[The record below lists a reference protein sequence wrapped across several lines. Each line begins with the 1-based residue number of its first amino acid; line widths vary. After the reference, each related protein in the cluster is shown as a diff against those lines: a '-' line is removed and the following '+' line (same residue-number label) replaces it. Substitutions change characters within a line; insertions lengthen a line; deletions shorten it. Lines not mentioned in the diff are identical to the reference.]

1 MPKASGS
8 RSPGM
13 FAKNMKTLLAIVTIL
28 LTANAVLAGDIDLY
42 SFTMENGDLY
52 SFSIDRALY
61 DKQPVIEL
69 GQQEAPLPPGK
80 AAAIARD
87 AVRNLV
93 PAEYFSRLKCGAMTI
108 RQIPNPDDS
117 GAGNSKRWMYHVEL
131 RTDKSDVL
139 GAVPMLYNRVIV
151 LMDGT
156 PVLLHKK

>member
-1 MPKASGS
+1 
-8 RSPGM
+8 
-13 FAKNMKTLLAIVTIL
+13 MKTLLAIVTIL
-28 LTANAVLAGDIDLY
+28 LTTNAVLAGDIDLY

-52 SFSIDRALY
+52 LFSIDRALY

-80 AAAIARD
+80 AAVIARD

-93 PAEYFSRLKCGAMTI
+93 PAEYFSRLKCGAMTL
-108 RQIPNPDDS
+108 RQIPIADKEGS
-117 GAGNSKRWMYHVEL
+117 LASKRWMYHVEL

-156 PVLLHKK
+156 PVLIHKK

>member
-1 MPKASGS
+1 
-8 RSPGM
+8 
-13 FAKNMKTLLAIVTIL
+13 
-28 LTANAVLAGDIDLY
+28 
-42 SFTMENGDLY
+42 
-52 SFSIDRALY
+52 
-61 DKQPVIEL
+61 
-69 GQQEAPLPPGK
+69 
-80 AAAIARD
+80 
-87 AVRNLV
+87 
-93 PAEYFSRLKCGAMTI
+93 MTI

>member
-1 MPKASGS
+1 
-8 RSPGM
+8 
-13 FAKNMKTLLAIVTIL
+13 MKPILAIVVIL
-28 LTANAVLAGDIDLY
+28 FTVTAVLAEDIDLY
-42 SFTMENGDLY
+42 SFTMESGDRY
-52 SFSIDRALY
+52 SFSIDRHLY
-61 DKQPVIEL
+61 NKQPVIEL
-69 GQQEAPLPPGK
+69 GPQEAPLPPGK
-80 AAAIARD
+80 AAVIARD

-108 RQIPNPDDS
+108 RQIPNPNDS

-156 PVLLHKK
+156 PVLLQKK

>member
-1 MPKASGS
+1 
-8 RSPGM
+8 M

-87 AVRNLV
+87 AIRNLV
-93 PAEYFSRLKCGAMTI
+93 PADTSVRL
-108 RQIPNPDDS
+108 
-117 GAGNSKRWMYHVEL
+117 
-131 RTDKSDVL
+131 
-139 GAVPMLYNRVIV
+139 
-151 LMDGT
+151 
-156 PVLLHKK
+156 

>member
-1 MPKASGS
+1 
-8 RSPGM
+8 
-13 FAKNMKTLLAIVTIL
+13 MKTLLAIVTIL

-42 SFTMENGDLY
+42 SFKMENGDLY

-87 AVRNLV
+87 AIRNLL
-93 PAEYFSRLKCGAMTI
+93 PTEYFSRLKCGAMTL
-108 RQIPNPDDS
+108 RQIPIADNEGS
-117 GAGNSKRWMYHVEL
+117 LASKRWMYHVEL

>member
-1 MPKASGS
+1 
-8 RSPGM
+8 
-13 FAKNMKTLLAIVTIL
+13 MKPILAIVVIL
-28 LTANAVLAGDIDLY
+28 FTVTAVLAEDIDLY
-42 SFTMENGDLY
+42 SFTMESGDRY
-52 SFSIDRALY
+52 SFSIDRHLY
-61 DKQPVIEL
+61 NKQPVIEL
-69 GQQEAPLPPGK
+69 GPQEAPLPPGK
-80 AAAIARD
+80 AAVIARD

-108 RQIPNPDDS
+108 RQIPNPNDS

-139 GAVPMLYNRVIV
+139 GDLPILYNRVIV

>member
-1 MPKASGS
+1 
-8 RSPGM
+8 
-13 FAKNMKTLLAIVTIL
+13 MKPILAIVTIL
-28 LTANAVLAGDIDLY
+28 FTARAVLAGDIDLY
-42 SFTMENGDLY
+42 SFTLENGDWY
-52 SFSIDRALY
+52 SFSIDRALFH
-61 DKQPVIEL
+61 KQPVIEL
-69 GQQEAPLPPGK
+69 GPQEAPLPPGK
-80 AAAIARD
+80 AAVIARD
-87 AVRNLV
+87 AVRHLL
-93 PAEYFSRLKCGAMTI
+93 PTEYFSRLKCGAMTI

>member
-1 MPKASGS
+1 
-8 RSPGM
+8 
-13 FAKNMKTLLAIVTIL
+13 MKPLLAIATIL
-28 LTANAVLAGDIDLY
+28 FTAYAVLAGDIDLY
-42 SFTMENGDLY
+42 SFKMENGDRY

-69 GQQEAPLPPGK
+69 CQQEVPLSPGK

-93 PAEYFSRLKCGAMTI
+93 PAEYFSRLKCGAMTL
-108 RQIPNPDDS
+108 RQIPIADNEGS
-117 GAGNSKRWMYHVEL
+117 LASKRWMYHVEL